1 MKIAVIGTGYV
12 GLVQGVILAEFGMD
26 VICADVEQSKIDALS
41 SGIVPIYEP
50 GLKEIMDR
58 NMSAGRLFFTTDIAG
73 SIKNSEVVFIAVGTP
88 PQEDGSA
95 DLKHVIA
102 VASDIGKYLNTY
114 KVIINKSTVPVGT
127 ADLVRQTILEQ
138 LALRQC
144 NLAFDVA
151 SNPEFLQEGKAVQGC
166 LNPDRIVIGAESER
180 SIEVIKKIYHSLKV
194 KQVPFVFTDTKS
206 AEMIKY
212 AANAFLAVKI
222 SFINEISRLA
232 ETVGANTADIALGM
246 GLDARIAPGFL
257 QCGPGYGG
265 SCFPKDT
272 QAIVNIANKNNE
284 SLKIIEA
291 AIEAN
296 LLQKQRMVAK
306 ITKNMLSLQGKTI
319 AILGLSFKPDTDDM
333 RDAPV
338 LDIVPALINAGAKIQ
353 AYCPQGM
360 KESRWRLAEYAD
372 KITYC
377 DDVYMACHAA
387 DALIIMTEWSQFSNL
402 NLAKVKQ
409 LLRDNYLFDFRN
421 VFVDDSQVRN
431 LFKYFPVGQK

>member
-12 GLVQGVILAEFGMD
+12 GLVQGVILAEFGMQ
-26 VICADVEQSKIDALS
+26 VICADIEISKIDALNK
-41 SGIVPIYEP
+41 GMVPIYEP

-58 NMSAGRLFFTTDIAG
+58 CVSAGRLRFTSDIPRAIQD
-73 SIKNSEVVFIAVGTP
+73 SKVIFIAVGTP
-88 PQEDGSA
+88 PDEDGSA

-102 VASDIGKYLNTY
+102 VARNIGLYLNEY

-127 ADLVRQTILEQ
+127 ADLVRQTILDQ
-138 LALRQC
+138 LTLR
-144 NLAFDVA
+144 NADLEFDVA

-180 SIEVIKKIYHSLKV
+180 AIEVIKKIYLSLKV
-194 KQVPFVFTDTKS
+194 KQVPFVVTDTKS

-222 SFINEISRLA
+222 SFINEISALA
-232 ETVGANTADIALGM
+232 EAVGANTADIARGM

-272 QAIVNIANKNNE
+272 QALINIAAKNKL
-284 SLKIIEA
+284 SLKIVEA
-291 AIEAN
+291 AIAAN
-296 LLQKQRMVAK
+296 ILQKRRMVEK
-306 ITKNMLSLQGKTI
+306 ISKNMGAVEGKII

-333 RDAPV
+333 RDAPA
-338 LDIVPALINAGAKIQ
+338 LDILPLLIKEGAKIQ

-360 KESRWRLAEYAD
+360 KESKWRLAEYAES
-372 KITYC
+372 ISYC
-377 DDVYMACHAA
+377 NNEYAACQGAN
-387 DALIIMTEWSQFSNL
+387 ALVIMTEWSQFSNL
-402 NLAKVKQ
+402 NLDKVWQ
-409 LLRDNYLFDFRN
+409 LLGDNYLFDLRN
-421 VFVDDSQVRN
+421 VFVEDGQVRD
-431 LFKYFPVGQK
+431 LFKYFPIGQ